1 MSSIFVAFAL
11 TSFVHT
17 IGILLE
23 RNNLLSLLVALRW
36 RSLAAITFGIF
47 FIIAGLGHFD
57 EKLIERLYLP
67 MMPPF
72 IPFSLRRFV
81 NSLSGIIEITIGI
94 ASFIFAMI
102 HNQRGLSYTA
112 LAALFVL
119 LAVFPA
125 NIYVALS
132 PRVQE
137 KTGQSQEFA
146 NIRLFIQITFALWA
160 AWPLIQIKGIRNN
173 GGGVLQ

>member
-1 MSSIFVAFAL
+1 MASVFVAFAL

-17 IGILLE
+17 TGIILE
-23 RNNLLSLLVALRW
+23 RNNLLSLLVVLRW
-36 RSLAAITFGIF
+36 RTLAAITFGIF
-47 FIIAGLGHFD
+47 FVIAGLGHFD
-57 EKLIERLYLP
+57 EKLTERLYLP

-81 NSLSGIIEITIGI
+81 NSLSGLLEITIGI
-94 ASFIFAMI
+94 SSLIFAVM

-112 LAALFVL
+112 LSALVVL
-119 LAVFPA
+119 LAIFPA
-125 NIYVALS
+125 NIFVAMS